1 MASACNGLEQGLGS
15 QPEIETRV
23 WRWKYQILAPRSVV
37 SDKGPGP
44 LALQKIISIKIESGE
59 ISKVF
64 IKREKEYSWCG

>member
-37 SDKGPGP
+37 SDTGPGP
-44 LALQKIISIKIESGE
+44 LALQKIISINIEGGE
-59 ISKVF
+59 ISKMF